1 MKTTNTESVLPFINV
16 FGDAHLIKFECLPD
30 LVKEKC
36 TLVINDT
43 PFSIVIAF
51 LFNISVYQQSGQ
63 GDQVL
68 PQSVADDTGLGRSA
82 DLPEGRE
89 VLQRDLDRLVQWT
102 EANSARITKA
112 KCWVPPLGHNT
123 TMECSKLGKEQLEK
137 LSGGDNPEI
146 SGSLPVMC
154 IRQSSFSSRAITSES

>member
-51 LFNISVYQQSGQ
+51 LFNIYVYQQSGQ

-89 VLQRDLDRLVQWT
+89 VLQRDLDRLVQWRPT
-102 EANSARITKA
+102 VQESLRQSAGSHPWATT
-112 KCWVPPLGHNT
+112 PPWNAQ
-123 TMECSKLGKEQLEK
+123 SLGKSSWK
-137 LSGGDNPEI
+137 S
-146 SGSLPVMC
+146 SLVETPQ
-154 IRQSSFSSRAITSES
+154 RSPAAFQ